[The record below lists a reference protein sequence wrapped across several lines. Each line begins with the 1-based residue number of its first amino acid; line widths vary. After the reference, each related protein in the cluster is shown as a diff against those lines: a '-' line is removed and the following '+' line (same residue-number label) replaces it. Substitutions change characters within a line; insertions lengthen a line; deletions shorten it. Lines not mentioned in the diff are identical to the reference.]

1 MSQLVDID
9 PAGRARGLRW
19 GIAAVVAAAIV
30 SMWAGVVIS
39 IDQSRDTARKDMAAA
54 AANLAF
60 AFDEEVTHTLD
71 NIAGT
76 MDAVANRMRA
86 EAPDM
91 NIYAWSRQF
100 PIVAGPIAGVGIV
113 APNGMLVA
121 ETGAAKSRPV
131 DLSQKTYFR
140 APIDRKFS
148 GLFIGSPV
156 KAWIGD
162 PMLIPIAKRIE
173 TRGGRVLGVL
183 VFLVSPAKLTRLY
196 RSIDLGENGRITLIG
211 RHGVIL
217 SRFSKDSAD
226 GLDGIGESIAGRVSP
241 EGVAENSQ
249 GSYVETS
256 ATDHVKRLFS
266 YRRGAD
272 YPLVVSVGLDY
283 ESGLALAQAHAV
295 TMSALAAV
303 ATLLLAGLA
312 CYLIREIGGRAKR
325 DIELAAERSKLHAAN
340 LELQSANAELTASKQ
355 AVEVASQAK
364 SLFLANMS
372 HELRTPLNA
381 IIGFSQ
387 LIRDHA
393 MGPGKPVYADYASD
407 IFGAGEHLLEIINNL
422 LDISK
427 IEAGKTEI
435 RDETIELVEILS
447 ASRAA
452 VRVQAQVKSIELVL
466 DVPRGIPRLRGDA
479 LRLRQVFINLLS
491 NAVKFTE
498 AGQVTVT
505 AVCDAAHGLTVMVI
519 DTGIGMSEDE
529 IAIALEPFGQVE
541 NAITKR
547 HEGTG
552 LGLSI
557 ARRLVE
563 LHGGRL
569 AIASVKGSGTTIS
582 VHLPAERLVLAL
594 AEVGPEASAGRALS
608 REPRSQRSA

>member
-1 MSQLVDID
+1 MSQLDDID
-9 PAGRARGLRW
+9 PAGRARGLRFS
-19 GIAAVVAAAIV
+19 IAAVVVAVIV

-39 IDQSRDTARKDMAAA
+39 IDQSRETALKDMEASAT
-54 AANLAF
+54 NLAL

-71 NIAGT
+71 NVAVT

-86 EAPDM
+86 EAPDT
-91 NIYAWSRQF
+91 NIYAWSHQF
-100 PIVAGPIAGVGIV
+100 PIVAGPIAAVGII

-121 ETGAAKSRPV
+121 DTDAARSKPI
-131 DLSQKTYFR
+131 DLSEKAYFR
-140 APIDRKFS
+140 VPIHRSFT

-156 KAWIGD
+156 KGWIGD
-162 PMLIPIAKRIE
+162 ETLIPIAKRIE
-173 TRGGRVLGVL
+173 THSRHVLGVL
-183 VFLVSPAKLTRLY
+183 VFLVSPSRLTRLY
-196 RSIDLGENGRITLIG
+196 RSIDLGQNGRITLIG
-211 RHGVIL
+211 IQGVVL
-217 SRFSKDSAD
+217 SRFSKQSPD
-226 GLDGIGESIAGRVSP
+226 GLEGIGETVAGRIGP
-241 EGVAENSQ
+241 EEIAENSQ

-256 ATDHVKRLFS
+256 ATDRVKRLFS

-283 ESGLALAQAHAV
+283 DAGLALARAHAV

-303 ATLLLAGLA
+303 ATLLLGGLA
-312 CYLIREIGGRAKR
+312 CYLIREIGSRARR
-325 DIELAAERSKLHAAN
+325 DIELAAERGKLRAAN
-340 LELQSANAELTASKQ
+340 LELQSANAELSISKQ

-387 LIRDHA
+387 LIRDEA
-393 MGPGKPVYADYASD
+393 MGPGKPLYADYARD

-435 RDETIELVEILS
+435 RDEIIDLVEILG
-447 ASRAA
+447 ASLTA
-452 VRVQAQVKSIELVL
+452 VRVQAQIKKIGLVL
-466 DVPRGIPRLRGDA
+466 EVPRGIPRLRGDA
-479 LRLRQVFINLLS
+479 LRLRQVLINLLS

-498 AGQVTVT
+498 AGQITVT
-505 AVCDAAHGLTVMVI
+505 AACNAAQGLTIMVI
-519 DTGIGMSEDE
+519 DTGIGMSEEE

-569 AIASVKGSGTTIS
+569 AITSVKGSGTTIS
-582 VHLPAERLVLAL
+582 VHLPPERLVLEL
-594 AEVGPEASAGRALS
+594 ADVGPEASSSRAS
-608 REPRSQRSA
+608 RERRPQRSA